1 MRKSQPVNKNCLS
14 ITLLPLLILL
24 WLLPRTVFSAPELKS
39 HREQLQSTWQSQSQ
53 PVNTETRL
61 WDKTP
66 INIILPVAQEK
77 LVHFPGRIVFNSPQ
91 PNSALT
97 QDKLSVLNNQGTL
110 YLTAHKAFEPI
121 RVTVTLVSSGEV
133 LLLDLSANND
143 TNSHNTHSA
152 TNTAMNIL
160 LAKSVQSHNDIDNH
174 GNTPNT
180 QSKVN
185 HTSTNYK
192 PILDYAALTR
202 YVLQQ
207 RYAPVRLRK
216 VNPEIITIPLRSART
231 APGLFSKFD
240 NNTEH
245 AELNELIITAMPIQA
260 WQYRQFYVTEIALR
274 NRSENP
280 LEIPLENLCGQWLAS
295 SVYPSTPS
303 SLVLIST
310 VPFMEAL
317 AGCE

>member
-1 MRKSQPVNKNCLS
+1 MLFMSCIALLNEKAQKSMH
-14 ITLLPLLILL
+14 T
-24 WLLPRTVFSAPELKS
+24 A
-39 HREQLQSTWQSQSQ
+39 
-53 PVNTETRL
+53 L

-66 INIILPVAQEK
+66 INIVLPVAQEK

-121 RVTVTLVSSGEV
+121 RVTVTLVSSGQV
-133 LLLDLSANND
+133 LLLDISANND

-152 TNTAMNIL
+152 TNTAINIL
-160 LAKSVQSHNDIDNH
+160 LAESMQSH
-174 GNTPNT
+174 GRK

-192 PILDYAALTR
+192 PILDYVALTR

-216 VNPEIITIPLRSART
+216 VNPEIVNIPLRSART

-245 AELNELIITAMPIQA
+245 AELNTLIITAMPLQA
-260 WQYRQFYVTEIALR
+260 WQYRQFYLTEVALR
-274 NRSENP
+274 NRSANP

-303 SLVLIST
+303 SLILIST